1 MERKDVLVLVTGFS
15 FHRFAN
21 ELQGI
26 SKVDL
31 VSMRKRSVVNHGSHN
46 PQSAPSLADLT

>member
-31 VSMRKRSVVNHGSHN
+31 VSMRKSSVVNHN
-46 PQSAPSLADLT
+46 PQSALSFPI

>member
-1 MERKDVLVLVTGFS
+1 MLVLVTGFS

-31 VSMRKRSVVNHGSHN
+31 VSMRKSSVVNQNHGSHN

>member
-31 VSMRKRSVVNHGSHN
+31 VSMRKSSAVVNQRSHN
-46 PQSAPSLADLT
+46 PQSALSPPI